1 MPNSISRMLV
11 NDDMHIFIYI
21 AHIFSGVP
29 VASFCWSFGPF
40 CWGGYYQE
48 SNSAQGRSI
57 RPWWRCPS
65 CRRGKNG
72 INGQQTHCAGSSVAA
87 IYPGCLTIAVV
98 RDDSKNIEELSP
110 WTGNP
115 GLNQL
120 LRKAQALKHC
130 SGGCL
135 RCVSQKSE
143 SRKPSYGLPSTNEP
157 WRQFNGQQ
165 LDCIKVF
172 TQSLGWEWSIFD
184 SDLAIFFP

>member
-29 VASFCWSFGPF
+29 VASFVGPLGLF
-40 CWGGYYQE
+40 VGAVTIRNPIRRRVDRYVPDEDAHHAGG
-48 SNSAQGRSI
+48 
-57 RPWWRCPS
+57 
-65 CRRGKNG
+65 GKNG

-87 IYPGCLTIAVV
+87 IYPGCLMIAVV

-115 GLNQL
+115 GLNQF

-143 SRKPSYGLPSTNEP
+143 SRKPSYGLPSTNGHGDNLTVNS
-157 WRQFNGQQ
+157 W
-165 LDCIKVF
+165 IV
-172 TQSLGWEWSIFD
+172 
-184 SDLAIFFP
+184 